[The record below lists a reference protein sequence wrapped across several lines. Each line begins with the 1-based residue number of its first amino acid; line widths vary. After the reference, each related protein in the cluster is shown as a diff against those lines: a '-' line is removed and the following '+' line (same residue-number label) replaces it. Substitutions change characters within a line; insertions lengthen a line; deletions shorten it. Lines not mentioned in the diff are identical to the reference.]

1 MKKVILSI
9 IVFSSVLSAE
19 LLASQDGDGDV
30 IFTQCYF
37 NPVTCF

>member
-19 LLASQDGDGDV
+19 LLASQDGYRDIV
-30 IFTQCYF
+30 YPKCYF
-37 NPVTCF
+37 NPVSCF